1 MKIFCN
7 LFIMKLII
15 NEDNFY
21 VLFALIFVVGNFLF
35 MYNFYYTI
43 MNRFKDHEDHFVI
56 QLC

>member
-7 LFIMKLII
+7 LFIMKFII

-21 VLFALIFVVGNFLF
+21 VLFALIFAVGNFLF

-43 MNRFKDHEDHFVI
+43 MNRFKDHKDHFVI
-56 QLC
+56 